1 MAMQWICCNDTST
14 YIELG
19 MVHIGGEEK
28 CKYEKTLN
36 SKQKSTSTKE
46 YIIISK
52 LDVQNTAGD
61 SHVSK

>member
-19 MVHIGGEEK
+19 MVHIGVEEK

-36 SKQKSTSTKE
+36 SKKKSTPIKE
-46 YIIISK
+46 YITISK
-52 LDVQNTAGD
+52 LVDV
-61 SHVSK
+61 S